1 MTTSGGQRARFPS
14 AMWWTRE
21 QHTTWKGLAAG
32 AIGGAAASFAMN
44 RFQAGASRLFEHPD
58 QHPRKKER
66 ARHAQ
71 GWKEH
76 REPRGNEEENATVKA
91 AVAVAENVFDRE
103 LEERE
108 KQPAGNAMHY
118 AFGVATGGLYGVAA
132 EHWDG
137 VRACQGTAFG
147 AALWLAAD
155 EIAVPLMKLSKPARA
170 YPLRVH
176 AMALGSHLIYGAVTE
191 LVRRALR
198 R

>member
-1 MTTSGGQRARFPS
+1 
-14 AMWWTRE
+14 MWWTRE
-21 QHTTWKGLAAG
+21 RHRSWKGLAAG
-32 AIGGAAASFAMN
+32 AIGGAVASFAMN
-44 RFQAGASRLFEHPD
+44 QFQSRVSRLLEHPD

-66 ARHAQ
+66 ARQAQ

-91 AVAVAENVFDRE
+91 AVAVAENVFESE
-103 LEERE
+103 LPEEA

-132 EHWDG
+132 EHWPA
-137 VRACQGTAFG
+137 VSACEGTAFG

-155 EIAVPLMKLSKPARA
+155 EVAVPMMKLSKPPQA

-191 LVRRALR
+191 LVRRVLR
-198 R
+198 QR